1 MSEATVRSELSGVEQ
16 SESGESKSQSGAD
29 KVRAERQRR
38 LEAEPGYKAGK
49 ALGQHLRGT
58 SLIMLPFEMALAPV
72 LLAVGG
78 WWLDGHFDT
87 SPWLTIVGIVLG
99 LIVAFRSVKR
109 AIKEVSR

>member
-1 MSEATVRSELSGVEQ
+1 
-16 SESGESKSQSGAD
+16 
-29 KVRAERQRR
+29 
-38 LEAEPGYKAGK
+38 
-49 ALGQHLRGT
+49 
-58 SLIMLPFEMALAPV
+58 MLPFEMALAPV